1 MGYKS
6 EEKEGGENHEI
17 RTASLGTKA
26 EVPRLQSETI

>member
-6 EEKEGGENHEI
+6 GEKEGGENHEI

-26 EVPRLQSETI
+26 EVPK